1 MDTLERQYYIY
12 PGSFSPCTKSHVSSI
27 CSIIQFCKRKG
38 NPFTIIVSPANKY
51 YNKPS
56 VFEKEPQETQ
66 EPYMYLDENSRFEIL
81 IKSITNKKNSN
92 DADFEDVTIITEMN
106 DKNDKNENYILV
118 SPGEYEYGEKNTKP
132 LTSDVTAKEYNTIY
146 GIPKVTGIDKNV
158 FLCLG
163 SDNVEQ
169 DIFGWKDPN
178 VIIDNINILKINSQS
193 RPTYLQPTVTGEGDT
208 ESGTEYL
215 KTQYMNTQISKRYES
230 ANETDTI
237 INILNNRPGNDTNGY
252 YYKIKDHK
260 QDEISQTGERNYDLD
275 DFEII
280 DKIRSFGTI
289 YLTSNDDSSS
299 TLVRENLKELK
310 EHIQIDIDELVN
322 YYKSSNPEKGGLKEN
337 NGGKTRKK
345 ARSFRK
351 KTNSLKKNRKTK
363 RKVIR

>member
-1 MDTLERQYYIY
+1 MERQYYIY

-27 CSIIQFCKRKG
+27 CSIVQFCKRKG

-51 YNKPS
+51 YDKPS

-81 IKSITNKKNSN
+81 IKSITNKKKSN
-92 DADFEDVTIITEMN
+92 DEDFKDVTIITEMN
-106 DKNDKNENYILV
+106 DKNDENYILV
-118 SPGEYEYGEKNTKP
+118 SPGEYKYGENQKIP

-146 GIPKVTGIDKNV
+146 GIPKKDADGIDKNV

-193 RPTYLQPTVTGEGDT
+193 RQTYLQTTVIEEGDT
-208 ESGTEYL
+208 AESGTEQL
-215 KTQYMNTQISKRYES
+215 KTEYMNTQISKRYELPT
-230 ANETDTI
+230 AQDNI
-237 INILNNRPGNDTNGY
+237 INILNNRPGNDPDSY
-252 YYKIKDHK
+252 YYKIKEDNENK
-260 QDEISQTGERNYDLD
+260 ISETGERNYDLD

-280 DKIRSFGTI
+280 DKIRSFDTI
-289 YLTSNDDSSS
+289 YLNSKDDSSS
-299 TLVRENLKELK
+299 TLVRKNLKELK
-310 EHIQIDIDELVN
+310 EHIQIDIDELVK